1 MQPKNNKAYRV
12 GPCIGGVMVAM
23 LGVCTASTVA
33 AHGTE
38 VTVFENTVIGPD
50 LFAIGEV
57 YYADETTNFTFRTNH
72 TNASGVAWNGMS
84 VTLLGWDWN
93 ANDYLPSPAG
103 GPLAMLE
110 SLLDPFQ
117 VRLNNVIQT
126 TGWTAQWSPGYDEVN
141 FMFTGFSVNPGDVL
155 HVRGMEVSNLDTIN
169 WRLHYEA
176 DAVTA
181 VPLPAPLA
189 LLGVGILS
197 LLGVARR
204 RCR

>member
-1 MQPKNNKAYRV
+1 MHCHTDNTRPGRT
-12 GPCIGGVMVAM
+12 VAR
-23 LGVCTASTVA
+23 TALALAGFLAAGQAA

-93 ANDYLPSPAG
+93 ANDYLPSPTG

-126 TGWTAQWSPGYDEVN
+126 TGWTAQWSPTYDQVN
-141 FMFTGFSVNPGDVL
+141 FIFTGFGVNPGDVL

-176 DAVTA
+176 SAVTA

-189 LLGVGILS
+189 LLTGGIFS

-204 RCR
+204 RRA